1 LGVPQLS
8 FDIDEILEDERNA
21 WLPDMHIT
29 TNMDFSVFADEVR
42 RHRES
47 GSDAFTD
54 LVREWRKSKPN
65 FKRQLQIE
73 LKGWGATLA
82 RTYAEV
88 NERRINAMNSGDIDG
103 TMSAATHRVN
113 ILMRRLMSKFDVDRC
128 DSSPRDRQQFV
139 DFMRWE
145 GLEELPSHRIS
156 AYLFAALARR
166 YANGQSKLP
175 TPGALN
181 DFEAIAAYG
190 PYVDAMFLDRE
201 CAALLAEEP
210 LKSDLPIKGRIFSMA
225 TGNEF
230 LEFLESLSGCATISV
245 KSVASEVYGVIPNEI
260 DVS

>member
-1 LGVPQLS
+1 
-8 FDIDEILEDERNA
+8 
-21 WLPDMHIT
+21 
-29 TNMDFSVFADEVR
+29 
-42 RHRES
+42 
-47 GSDAFTD
+47 
-54 LVREWRKSKPN
+54 
-65 FKRQLQIE
+65 
-73 LKGWGATLA
+73 
-82 RTYAEV
+82 
-88 NERRINAMNSGDIDG
+88 
-103 TMSAATHRVN
+103 MSAATHRVN

-245 KSVASEVYGVIPNEI
+245 KSVASEVYGVKPNEI